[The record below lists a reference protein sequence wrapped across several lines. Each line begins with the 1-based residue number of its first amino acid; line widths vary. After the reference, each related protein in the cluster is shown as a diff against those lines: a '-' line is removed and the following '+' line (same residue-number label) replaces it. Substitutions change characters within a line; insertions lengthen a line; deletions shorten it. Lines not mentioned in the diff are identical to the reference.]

1 MSATRGSGQTW
12 TERWRGDP
20 EWQTYKDYDL
30 GWRYRLLAEVR
41 RQRLTYEELASRMG
55 VSLGQVG
62 KHLQGKAKFYH
73 DFCERAARVLEVSPR
88 WILEGV
94 HEGDWSAPVLNKR
107 LLSDFLLGCVGI
119 NGKEALPEVDEF
131 VTCPALLGPG
141 RRCFVWQLV
150 SDDLDDGESGWLE
163 SDWLFADPDRP
174 ALPEETPVVI
184 ALLKRGIVVRRL
196 REIAGD
202 LWLVPENRVY
212 QSIPVED
219 EVQTMAVVIGG
230 LRVSSKRYRR

>member
-131 VTCPALLGPG
+131 VTCPAL
-141 RRCFVWQLV
+141 
-150 SDDLDDGESGWLE
+150 
-163 SDWLFADPDRP
+163 
-174 ALPEETPVVI
+174 PEETPVVI